1 MGTIRTEQTRLLQ
14 ENGTENIEFFVYD
27 KDGVAKTTL
36 KQTKD
41 VLKQVPSTITPI
53 NSDLVA
59 EYISRPNL
67 CESHLLIIISRSLSV
82 QVVCHSGN
90 LINELMKAHVLIF
103 AN

>member
-27 KDGVAKTTL
+27 KDGIAKTTL

-41 VLKQVPSTITPI
+41 VLKQVPSNITPI

-59 EYISRPNL
+59 EYIRPL
-67 CESHLLIIISRSLSV
+67 RDAIKTTKTSAMQL
-82 QVVCHSGN
+82 
-90 LINELMKAHVLIF
+90 
-103 AN
+103 